1 MSTPGAP
8 WDRSFAGQ
16 APNSGG
22 SSPPP
27 AVFDLA
33 ARLGAAAPDDTATVE
48 LTQTGRMKA
57 RLDGAAWMAFSA
69 RQTISTQHCAF
80 DWRAKFGRLGLLA
93 ARDALVA
100 GEGCFELT
108 ALGFIRVAR
117 AKPSSALIRGELM
130 RYLAELAWAPGALL
144 GNSGLRWRTKGSDQ
158 LVVAAGAED
167 TAVEVTLTLDAD
179 GRIASA
185 FAPDRPRAVGAG
197 FVPTPWR
204 GRFFDYRRHE
214 GQWLPFAGEVA
225 WVIEGQDVVYWQG
238 RLTQWRR
245 FDPGTDLPSVIP
257 KSMQVDGDLNALRHG
272 RPARDDR

>member
-1 MSTPGAP
+1 MSTPRAP
-8 WDRSFAGQ
+8 WDKSFAGR

-22 SSPPP
+22 MSPPP

-33 ARLGAAAPDDTATVE
+33 ARLGAAAPDDAPNVE

-57 RLDGAAWMAFSA
+57 KLDGPSWMAFTA
-69 RQTISTQHCAF
+69 RQTLSTQHCGF

-108 ALGFIRVAR
+108 ALGLIPLAR
-117 AKPSSALIRGELM
+117 AKPSSELIRGELM

-144 GNSGLRWRTKGSDQ
+144 GNSSLRWRTNGSDQ

-167 TAVEVTLTLDAD
+167 TLVEVTLDLDAD

-185 FAPDRPRAVGAG
+185 FAPDRPRSVGAG

-225 WVIEGQDVVYWQG
+225 WVIDGQDVVYWQG

-245 FDPGTDLPSVIP
+245 FDPGTDAPSAIP
-257 KSMQVDGDLNALRHG
+257 KRTGAESDFSAFRHSL
-272 RPARDDR
+272 PARDNQ